1 MVKLITQ
8 SVQDTLSGFS
18 MLFGNDMTIAK
29 LKDRSTRHR
38 MTKANSAYKGY
49 FRKSKNF
56 Y

>member
-18 MLFGNDMTIAK
+18 TLFGNDMTIVR
-29 LKDRSTRHR
+29 LKDRSSRRRTSLTHP
-38 MTKANSAYKGY
+38 AFKGY

-56 Y
+56 